1 LEESQ
6 KNNYNY
12 ILENTFFLVRRWIEV
27 AYQDV
32 VNWDI
37 NNLFNGFRWLDEKI
51 LSAEVSIWLLII
63 TIVICIS
70 YIKFMNFFVRS

>member
-37 NNLFNGFRWLDEKI
+37 NNLFNGFRWLDENI
-51 LSAEVSIWLLII
+51 LTANI
-63 TIVICIS
+63 TIWIPIIMLVAFVS